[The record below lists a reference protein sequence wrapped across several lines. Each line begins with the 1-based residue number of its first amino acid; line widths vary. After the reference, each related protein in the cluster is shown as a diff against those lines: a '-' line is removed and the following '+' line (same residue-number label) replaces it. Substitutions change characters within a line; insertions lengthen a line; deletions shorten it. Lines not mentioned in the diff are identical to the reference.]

1 VSGRTA
7 GDSARAAPEGSTL
20 HFSLPGGDDT
30 GASAGHRWTAQ
41 ALRRRRLA
49 WIVREATAFERASA
63 WIIGAVGM
71 RQPGAVFHHKH
82 APSQDELT

>member
-7 GDSARAAPEGSTL
+7 GDSARAALEGSTL

-41 ALRRRRLA
+41 ALRQRRLA
-49 WIVREATAFERASA
+49 GIVRGGKAFQRASA
-63 WIIGAVGM
+63 WIIGRV
-71 RQPGAVFHHKH
+71 RRPGERAVFHHKH
-82 APSQDELT
+82 APSHAGLT

>member
-49 WIVREATAFERASA
+49 RIVRDARAFERASA
-63 WIIGAVGM
+63 WIIGAFER
-71 RQPGAVFHHKH
+71 RQSSAVFHHKH
-82 APSQDELT
+82 APSQKELT

>member
-7 GDSARAAPEGSTL
+7 GDSARAALEGSTL

-49 WIVREATAFERASA
+49 PIVRDATALERPSA
-63 WIIGAVGM
+63 WIIGAVGR

-82 APSQDELT
+82 APSQEKST